1 MRIHRIASLGLIC
14 FGLVG
19 YQVAEAQDAQTH
31 AANLFPAET
40 QGMVRVENLP
50 SFSTAGKKPNSATFR
65 RSKG

>member
-19 YQVAEAQDAQTH
+19 YQVAEAQDTQTH

-50 SFSTAGKKPNSATFR
+50 QLLDRWQETQFGNLSQVQG
-65 RSKG
+65 

>member
-1 MRIHRIASLGLIC
+1 MRIHRIASLGFDL

-19 YQVAEAQDAQTH
+19 YQVAEAQDTQTH

-50 SFSTAGKKPNSATFR
+50 QLLDAGKKLSSATFR
-65 RSKG
+65 KSKG